1 MNRQPHPEPGEAAKA
16 SLGGQVAAS
25 LLSLSGHGGGK
36 SKWASPSLG
45 PRFRLDKE
53 GPPEPMWDGCGVGV
67 LGAWGGSRGVITCA
81 LANLRDSGERSQTG
95 LGGRSGAGTLLGECG
110 GGSDHGRGLQ
120 TFAPKVTKCHR
131 QGQPG
136 SDWIP
141 LQTHS
146 SGLICAPL
154 TEARKHFFKNLYC
167 MGSGSTAGW

>member
-1 MNRQPHPEPGEAAKA
+1 M
-16 SLGGQVAAS
+16 
-25 LLSLSGHGGGK
+25 GGG
-36 SKWASPSLG
+36 
-45 PRFRLDKE
+45 
-53 GPPEPMWDGCGVGV
+53 
-67 LGAWGGSRGVITCA
+67 
-81 LANLRDSGERSQTG
+81 
-95 LGGRSGAGTLLGECG
+95 SGAGTLLGECG
-110 GGSDHGRGLQ
+110 GRSDHGRGLQ

-154 TEARKHFFKNLYC
+154 TEARKHFFKNLYH